1 MPLPI
6 KEYYYNIND
15 ILISWQPFNKY
26 GMRDFLLLVYEYDTE
41 EQLLTF
47 VQLPSDFTSNAS
59 IYNELLALILGKYHN
74 EECVKIVK
82 RMDEEAPTNEE
93 IYSAFKEWGYNF
105 VALLNDTYEYYI
117 PLLTFYR
124 SNKAD
129 LMNDIVATSKNKVKF
144 NDTPQ
149 NANTLG
155 AYEGDDYITHFTA
168 TENESKSPLASKIM
182 RLKEI
187 QENYKNVMY
196 DWVKTF
202 ERLFY
207 EGAD

>member
-1 MPLPI
+1 MPLPS
-6 KEYYYNIND
+6 KVYY
-15 ILISWQPFNKY
+15 LSF
-26 GMRDFLLLVYEYDTE
+26 RDFYDTVPFTKLVMKYF
-41 EQLLTF
+41 LLWVFDQDLETGELTNF
-47 VQLPSDFTSNAS
+47 QVPSDLTTNAS
-59 IYNELLALILGKYHN
+59 IYNEFMSLVYGVYN
-74 EECVKIVK
+74 EEDIVKIVK
-82 RMDEEAPTNEE
+82 RPDEAEPTADEYTE
-93 IYSAFKEWGYNF
+93 KAREWGYKF
-105 VALLNDTYEYYI
+105 VSLLNMTYEYYM

-124 SNKAD
+124 ANKSN
-129 LMNDIVATSKNKVKF
+129 LMDDITATSKNKVKF

-149 NANTLG
+149 NANTLDV
-155 AYEGDDYITHFTA
+155 YEGDNYITHFTA

>member
-6 KEYYYNIND
+6 KEYRISLEEYNEN
-15 ILISWQPFNKY
+15 QPFYKGTISN
-26 GMRDFLLLVYEYDTE
+26 FLLWAYELEDASDLANY
-41 EQLLTF
+41 
-47 VQLPSDFTSNAS
+47 QLPSDLTSNAT
-59 IYNELLALILGKYHN
+59 IYNELFSLVLGYYAKEDIILIKKFL
-74 EECVKIVK
+74 
-82 RMDEEAPTNEE
+82 DQAPPTNEE
-93 IYSAFKEWGYNF
+93 YEAEAKEWAYRF
-105 VALLNDTYEYYI
+105 VRVLNMTYEYYV

-124 SNKAD
+124 ANKSN
-129 LMNDIVATSKNKVKF
+129 LMDDITATSKNKVKF

-149 NANTLG
+149 NANTLDV
-155 AYEGDDYITHFTA
+155 YEGDNYITHFTA

-196 DWVKTF
+196 DWIKQF
-202 ERLFY
+202 ERIFY